1 MPLCSR
7 WRSTWQQALSAAL
20 LNDAQCRTAW
30 KVASSNGATLS
41 KDQAEPYIVDVQVV
55 DFDGDAVSNMPCLSF
70 AAGVVYG
77 SQDAQVSD
85 LMAPAKKAQASFE
98 ETKAFWK

>member
-7 WRSTWQQALSAAL
+7 WRSTWPQALSAAL
-20 LNDAQCRTAW
+20 LNDGQCRTAW
-30 KVASSNGATLS
+30 QVASPNGAAS
-41 KDQAEPYIVDVQVV
+41 SRDQAEPCSVDFQVV
-55 DFDGDAVSNMPCLSF
+55 EFDGDACSNMPSLSL
-70 AAGVVYG
+70 AAEVVDG
-77 SQDAQVSD
+77 SQDGQVSD